1 MLDQESN
8 FQQQEGAY
16 TTAVF
21 APSAAGKST
30 FIETIPGFEPELLT
44 FGTSMPDS
52 RRIPVRANEHVILVD
67 GDDVIESVLGWPK
80 GERLHSYK
88 DTKFIFEVMPVLALQ
103 TVTDRMD
110 MRHLILFFNGSFDN
124 IEALRVLRPAWMH
137 MEDIDCYYLVPGL
150 PEHKARMKSRHSKS
164 PLAFPRDNRDLVNN
178 RNWVLK
184 SAHRNKIPIIRSF
197 DDVAAALPQARNE
210 RLSDRLAPVTQ
221 GLFGSHQDVYLEHDE
236 FDNQRTTPYTYHLGF
251 VAKNVVDDDNW
262 FDDESDV
269 DIAEL
274 PFEELKEYLVSKAD
288 FSKEVSTFDPVLQA
302 DKKRTI
308 GSGCWE
314 INGQHTAVTFN
325 FSAQQVHVTASY
337 PGEKDIN
344 LKCFERWV
352 DYRGGVEF
360 PLTTLIHLIDNMDDD
375 EIHEF
380 VNSDHSAPK
389 ITGEGEDPE
398 GDRDNYRTW
407 ENIKEN
413 VDEEEVT
420 TVAKAAKI
428 RVYPYSDEFASLG
441 DPLEHI
447 TKSWDASTDFDRST
461 SFYYDKVL
469 EEYREFKKGG
479 KEAPEIENGEVRMDG
494 ESSFSEGITLILTVL
509 HWMASSSDLTYT
521 EILSL
526 LVPRYMEQ
534 AGRHKVDLG
543 TLADTKSD
551 RTDDF

>member
-1 MLDQESN
+1 MLDRESN
-8 FQQQEGAY
+8 FQKHEGAY

-21 APSAAGKST
+21 APSAAGKTT

-44 FGTSMPDS
+44 FGSSMPDS

-67 GDDVIESVLGWPK
+67 GDDVIESILGWPK

-88 DTKFIFEVMPVLALQ
+88 DTKFIFEGMPVLALQ

-110 MRHLILFFNGSFDN
+110 MRHLILFFNGSYDN
-124 IEALRVLRPAWMH
+124 IEALRVLRPAWHH

-150 PEHKARMKSRHSKS
+150 TEHKARVKSRHSKS

-178 RNWVLK
+178 RNWILK
-184 SAHRNKIPIIRSF
+184 SAHRNRIPIIRSF
-197 DDVAAALPQARNE
+197 DDVASALPQAYNE
-210 RLSDRLAPVTQ
+210 RLSDRLTPVTQ

-236 FDNQRTTPYTYHLGF
+236 FNNQRNTPYTYHLGF
-251 VAKNVVDDDNW
+251 VTKSVMDDDNW
-262 FDDESDV
+262 LDDDSDV
-269 DIAEL
+269 DIAQL

-288 FSKEVSTFDPVLQA
+288 FSEEVSTFDPIL
-302 DKKRTI
+302 DDYKKRTI

-314 INGQHTAVTFN
+314 IGGQHTAVTFN

-337 PGEKDIN
+337 PGDKDIN
-344 LKCFERWV
+344 IKCFERWV

-380 VNSDHSAPK
+380 VTSDHSAPK

-413 VDEEEVT
+413 VEEEEFTSVE
-420 TVAKAAKI
+420 KAAPV
-428 RVYPYSDEFASLG
+428 RVYSYSTELADIGRSLE
-441 DPLEHI
+441 LI
-447 TKSWDASTDFDRST
+447 RTAWDKANDTQATGS
-461 SFYYDKVL
+461 YYFDKVL

-479 KEAPEIENGEVRMDG
+479 RDAPEVDNGEVRMDG

-509 HWMASSSDLTYT
+509 HWMVEISDLSYS
-521 EILSL
+521 EVLSL
-526 LVPRYMEQ
+526 LVPRFTEQ
-534 AGRHKVDLG
+534 AKRYKVDLG
-543 TLADTKSD
+543 SLDNTKSD